1 MDSLQSEVWLL
12 LFYREE
18 FSESEQPVEHKA
30 TLQLEIHAC
39 DIEHL
44 ILLCSSAFNI
54 IYDQNWTHN
63 IADSIDQSDASTRQ
77 MHGEIGDEGD
87 MAKHSKYHYKI

>member
-44 ILLCSSAFNI
+44 HLVVLECV
-54 IYDQNWTHN
+54 QHN
-63 IADSIDQSDASTRQ
+63 LRPKLDA
-77 MHGEIGDEGD
+77 
-87 MAKHSKYHYKI
+87 